1 MKAIVKS
8 KAEPGLWIEDVPE
21 PTMGINAVMIRVK
34 RGGICGTDLHIYNWD
49 AWAQSTIKVPTT
61 IGHEFVGELVDVGS
75 NVVDFAVGDIVSV
88 EGHLVCGRCRNCMA
102 GKRALCVNTRG
113 VGVNTN
119 GGFAEFIAVPYTN
132 IWKHKPDIDLD
143 VAAIFD
149 PFGNAVHTALEFE
162 VFGEDVLIT
171 GAGPIGI
178 MAAAVAKHA
187 GARNIVITDINPF
200 RLELAEKM
208 GHVTR
213 AVDVS
218 KTSITDVQKELGM
231 KEGFDVGMEMSGV
244 PAAFKDMLANM
255 FHGGNIAFLGIP
267 ADQFAIDWK
276 TVIFNMITIKGIY
289 GRQMYET
296 WYQMSNLLDAG
307 VDISPV
313 ITHRYSY
320 KDFELGFEAIRE
332 GNCGKVV
339 LDFEEIR

>member
-21 PTMGINAVMIRVK
+21 PEMSINDVMIRTK

-49 AWAQSTIKVPTT
+49 AWAQQTIKIPTT
-61 IGHEFVGELVDVGS
+61 IGHEFVGEIVDVGS
-75 NVVDFAVGDIVSV
+75 NVVDFKVGDIVSA

-102 GKRALCVNTRG
+102 GKRALCANTRG
-113 VGVNTN
+113 IGVNTN
-119 GGFAEFIAVPYTN
+119 GGFAEFIAMPYTN

-208 GHVTR
+208 GDVTK
-213 AVDVS
+213 AIDVS
-218 KTSITDVQKELGM
+218 KTSIKDVQKELGM

-244 PAAFKDMLANM
+244 PVAFKDMLANM
-255 FHGGNIAFLGIP
+255 FHGGKIAFLGIP
-267 ADQFAIDWK
+267 AEEFAIDWK

-296 WYQMSNLLDAG
+296 WYQMSNLLEAG
-307 VDISPV
+307 VDIKPV
-313 ITHRYSY
+313 ITHRYPY
-320 KDFELGFEAIRE
+320 QEFEKGFEAVRS
-332 GNCGKVV
+332 GNSGKVI
-339 LDFEEIR
+339 LDFDEI

>member
-21 PTMGINAVMIRVK
+21 PEMTINDVMIRVK
-34 RGGICGTDLHIYNWD
+34 KGGICGTDLHIYNWD

-61 IGHEFVGELVDVGS
+61 IGHEFVGEIVEVGS
-75 NVVDFAVGDIVSV
+75 NVNDFAVGDIVSA

-102 GKRALCVNTRG
+102 GRRALCANTRG
-113 VGVNTN
+113 IGVNTN
-119 GGFAEFIAVPYTN
+119 GGFAEFISVPMTN
-132 IWKHKPDIDLD
+132 IWKHKPDIDLE

-149 PFGNAVHTALEFE
+149 PFGNAVHTALAFE

-187 GARNIVITDINPF
+187 GARNIVITDVNPF

-208 GHVTR
+208 GDVTK

-218 KTSITDVQKELGM
+218 KHSIKDVQKELGM

-255 FHGGNIAFLGIP
+255 FHGGHIAFLGIP
-267 ADQFAIDWK
+267 AQEFAIDWK

-296 WYQMSNLLDAG
+296 WYQMSNLLEAG
-307 VDISPV
+307 VDIKPV

-320 KDFELGFEAIRE
+320 KDFEKGFEAIKE

-339 LDFEEIR
+339 LDFGEI

>member
-8 KAEPGLWIEDVPE
+8 KAEPGLWIEDVAEPE
-21 PTMGINAVMIRVK
+21 MGINDVMIRVK

-49 AWAQSTIKVPTT
+49 EWAQETIKVPTT

-75 NVVDFAVGDIVSV
+75 NVIDFKSGDIVSV

-102 GKRALCVNTRG
+102 GKRALCANTRG

-119 GGFAEFIAVPYTN
+119 GGFAEFIAVPQTN
-132 IWKHKPDIDLD
+132 IWKHKPGIDLD

-187 GARNIVITDINPF
+187 GARNVVITDVNPF

-208 GHVTR
+208 GQVTK

-218 KTSITDVQKELGM
+218 KQSIKDVQKELGM

-255 FHGGNIAFLGIP
+255 FHGGKIAFLGIP
-267 ADQFAIDWK
+267 SAEFDVNWK
-276 TVIFNMITIKGIY
+276 TVIFNMIAIKGIY

-296 WYQMSNLLDAG
+296 WYQMSNLLEAG
-307 VDISPV
+307 VDIKPV

-320 KDFELGFEAIRE
+320 KDFEQGFAAIKE

-339 LDFEEIR
+339 LDFEEI